1 MPGNKVGYNVKTE
14 GERTPC
20 GKVFAMGFTEVNVKL
35 PGFAKKIGRR
45 RDWVNVQVVVKK
57 IERRRDSAVQEVQV
71 HRCYGNSAYCSVAYT
86 VRARCWPDRC
96 SASACTHVVVVV
108 THAHYHDFVR
118 RCRRRSVFAL
128 PPLLPKRFPVHA
140 VTTASAF
147 AAPKPMQILQP
158 PPLSDRNLPGTDLR

>member
-1 MPGNKVGYNVKTE
+1 MTE

-35 PGFAKKIGRR
+35 SGFAKKIGRR
-45 RDWVNVQVVVKK
+45 RDWMNVQVVVKK
-57 IERRRDSAVQEVQV
+57 IGRRRDSAVQEVQV
-71 HRCYGNSAYCSVAYT
+71 HRCY
-86 VRARCWPDRC
+86 DRC

-147 AAPKPMQILQP
+147 AAPKPRQILQP